1 MDRLYYLLKG
11 DVKMSHTLPPNPNP
25 GINYEGKALKDI
37 WLAGGCF
44 WGVQAYFA
52 RIPGVAHTTVGYA
65 NGKTPNPTYEE
76 VCTGRPGH
84 AETLHV
90 QYDPE
95 CVSLGTLLR
104 HFFRIIDP
112 TALNRQGND
121 YGVQYRSG
129 IYYRDANDLPVI
141 RSVIA
146 AVQQQIGRPVVTEVK
161 PLTNFYAAEDYHQDY
176 LEKNPGGYCHINFA
190 SLTDATLDEK
200 DGFMSVDPQKY
211 HKPDPETLKQNL
223 DPLQYSVTQH
233 SHTEPPF
240 ENDYWDNH
248 EPGIYVDVITGEP
261 LFTSK
266 DKFDSGCGW
275 PSFTKPIDPDSIVYC
290 SDRSYGMTR
299 TETRSRAGDSHLGHV
314 FEDGPRDKGGL
325 RYCIN
330 SAALRFIPLADM
342 EKEGYGAFIALLK

>member
-1 MDRLYYLLKG
+1 
-11 DVKMSHTLPPNPNP
+11 MSRALPSNPNLK
-25 GINYEGKALKDI
+25 ISYAGKTLKDI

-52 RIPGVAHTTVGYA
+52 RIPGVANTVVGYA
-65 NGKTPNPTYEE
+65 NGKTSNPTYEE
-76 VCTGRPGH
+76 VCSGRPGH

-95 CVSLGTLLR
+95 RVSLSTLLQN
-104 HFFRIIDP
+104 FFRIIDP

-129 IYYRDANDLPVI
+129 IYYRDADELPLI

-146 AVQQQIGRPVVTEVK
+146 TVQQQIKRPIVTEVK
-161 PLTNFYAAEDYHQDY
+161 PLANFYAAEDYHQDY

-190 SLTDATLDEK
+190 ALSEAAEGTDATGNADT
-200 DGFMSVDPQKY
+200 GFMRIDPHKY
-211 HKPDPETLKQNL
+211 SKPDPETLKQDL
-223 DPLQYSVTQH
+223 DPQQYSVTQLN
-233 SHTEPPF
+233 HTEPPF
-240 ENDYWDNH
+240 ENDYWDHH
-248 EPGIYVDVITGEP
+248 EPGLYVDVVTGEP

-275 PSFTKPIDPDSIVYC
+275 PSFTKPIDPDSIVYHTDQ
-290 SDRSYGMTR
+290 SHGMSR

-342 EKEGYGAFIALLK
+342 EKEGYAALIPLVK